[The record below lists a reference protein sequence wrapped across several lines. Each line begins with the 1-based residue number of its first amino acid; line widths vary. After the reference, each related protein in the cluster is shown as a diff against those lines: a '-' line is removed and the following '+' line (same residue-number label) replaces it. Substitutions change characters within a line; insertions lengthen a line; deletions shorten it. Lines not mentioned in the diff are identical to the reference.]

1 MNNHKETVD
10 QIIKLKN
17 QKYFCAIF
25 QLEDSNINLSSG
37 EEDPHKKL
45 ILKVHPDK
53 NIKLYKNA
61 NAVEKARTNEAL
73 RTLTELKKGN
83 YELAKINTTDV
94 F

>member
-17 QKYFCAIF
+17 QKYFCTIF

-37 EEDPHKKL
+37 EEDFKSSYKKL
-45 ILKVHPDK
+45 ILKVHLDK

-61 NAVEKARTNEAL
+61 NAVEKFEQMKRYVL
-73 RTLTELKKGN
+73 
-83 YELAKINTTDV
+83 
-94 F
+94 